1 MWSGAVL
8 EFLLFVISAE
18 FQTFERAEG
27 FVNHGCFS
35 TELKGKHILEQHE
48 LLCCVLIS
56 SGVKES

>member
-1 MWSGAVL
+1 MWPGTVL

-35 TELKGKHILEQHE
+35 TELKGMAV
-48 LLCCVLIS
+48 LL
-56 SGVKES
+56 SG